1 MLTWTESEI
10 SLNQMGAMQ
19 TLDHYQI
26 IRRNGAVVP
35 FEPEKIAV
43 AVMKTFLDVYGT
55 TRNLLQKSI
64 FALLGKLGSWVVTYS
79 SLNKRAVL
87 MGFRYKIKTA
97 QIVLCKSNGFFS
109 SVKTNLRN
117 AP

>member
-10 SLNQMGAMQ
+10 SLNQMGAKQ

-35 FEPEKIAV
+35 FEPSKIAV
-43 AVMKTFLDVYGT
+43 AVMKAFLAVFRT
-55 TRNLLQKSI
+55 TKNLSQKPI
-64 FALLGKLGSWVVTYS
+64 FALLREYGSWVVTFL
-79 SLNKRAVL
+79 SLHKHPVL
-87 MGFRYKIKTA
+87 MGSMSKTKVA
-97 QIVLCKSNGFFS
+97 QFVLPKSNGFFS
-109 SVKTNLRN
+109 SGKANLRN